1 MDQLQNYKFKT
12 KKPPKSDEQIAHEAR
27 QKSLVDSA
35 LMKMRSLVKTRRIQL
50 ETYYLPS
57 DLRSIGIVDEDTF
70 LRGLREYFLLDLI
83 ADNEKDALLR
93 KYSRKVL
100 VDAIS
105 NTSTMQRKGISYK
118 QFCSDLLPAELRVL
132 EDDWKATTNP
142 ELSKSGK
149 GTDET
154 IFLTSKF
161 SYRLLKMYM
170 FRS

>member
-12 KKPPKSDEQIAHEAR
+12 KKPPKSDEQIALEAR

-35 LMKMRSLVKTRRIQL
+35 LMKMRNLVKTRRIQL

-57 DLRSIGIVDEDTF
+57 DLRNIGIVDEDIF
-70 LRGLREYFLLDLI
+70 LKGLREFFLIDLVT
-83 ADNEKDALLR
+83 DNEKDALLR

-105 NTSTMQRKGISYK
+105 TTSTMQRNGVSYK

-132 EDDWKATTNP
+132 EDDWKATVNP
-142 ELSKSGK
+142 GLSKTGK
-149 GTDET
+149 GMEKNIRL
-154 IFLTSKF
+154 IFQVF
-161 SYRLLKMYM
+161 V
-170 FRS
+170 